1 MLKVEEIHTFYGESH
16 ALQGVSL
23 GVGEGETVCL
33 LGRNGA
39 GKTTTL
45 SSIVGITPA
54 SRGSVHFRGQ
64 EITREPAHAVTRMGV
79 CLVPEDRRIFSD
91 LTVEENLEVAFYRG
105 RRLVTWTLERVFD
118 EFPMLAELRSQAGGT
133 LSGGQQQM
141 LAIARALVGQPELL
155 LLDEPSEGLAP
166 VIVGQVG
173 HLIDS
178 ISSST
183 TILFTDQNLLFA
195 LKHAS
200 RCYIL
205 AKGQVVYQGATEQL
219 RDDPELQDRYLSVAA
234 D

>member
-1 MLKVEEIHTFYGESH
+1 MLQVQDIHTFYGESH

-23 GVGEGETVCL
+23 QVQEGETVCL

-54 SRGSVHFRGQ
+54 RHGRVTFHGAD
-64 EITREPAHAVTRMGV
+64 ITRKPAHAITRMGL
-79 CLVPEDRRIFSD
+79 CLVPEDRRIFPD
-91 LTVEENLEVAFYRG
+91 LTVAENLQVALYRG
-105 RRLVTWTLERVFD
+105 DERQQRWTPERVFD
-118 EFPMLAELRSQAGGT
+118 EFPLLAEIRDQSGKT

-141 LAIARALVGQPELL
+141 LAIARALVGQPVLL

-166 VIVGQVG
+166 VIVHQIGR
-173 HLIDS
+173 LIDS
-178 ISSST
+178 LAATT
-183 TILFTDQNLLFA
+183 TIVFTDQNLPFA

-205 AKGQVVYQGATEQL
+205 EKGYVVHAGTTAEL
-219 RDDPELQDRYLSVAA
+219 RERPELQERYLSVA
-234 D
+234 